1 MVALTGI
8 EPADR
13 QVSSVQ
19 LGLSRYVF
27 SPVQFATGR
36 SGAIRVAGVVC
47 RWSVGVMRRPDGW
60 ARRTTAPYADLTHK
74 IALWD
79 RQSPAASHK
88 DGLATY
94 RPVDCPTLAHFLGL
108 IPFRTAEGTE
118 PCELDW

>member
-13 QVSSVQ
+13 QFSSVQ

-27 SPVQFATGR
+27 SPVQFATR
-36 SGAIRVAGVVC
+36 AFRALRVAGVVC
-47 RWSVGVMRRPDGW
+47 RWSVGVMRRPYGR
-60 ARRTTAPYADLTHK
+60 ARRTTAPYADLTRK

-88 DGLATY
+88 DGLGTMHSCGSLPRPTELKGPAT
-94 RPVDCPTLAHFLGL
+94 
-108 IPFRTAEGTE
+108 FR
-118 PCELDW
+118 